1 MEDSRAADL
10 ARELKLIAQQLADTI
25 AFLATAESRSAATRV
40 MEEHDRTAIAAE
52 IGADP
57 LTTRLIAL
65 RGCCEAALKC
75 VDSDPQLARTKI
87 RAAVEMV
94 EAWNTVEKRMQ
105 SAQQQRG
112 RLR

>member
-1 MEDSRAADL
+1 MGGQNGTDL
-10 ARELKLIAQQLADTI
+10 VSELKLIAQQLADMI
-25 AFLATAESRSAATRV
+25 SFLATTESRGAAVRV
-40 MEEHDRTAIAAE
+40 VEEHDRAAIAAE

-75 VDSDPQLARTKI
+75 VDNDPQLARTKV

-94 EAWNTVEKRMQ
+94 EAWNTVEKRVQ
-105 SAQQQRG
+105 SAQRG
-112 RLR
+112 RNR